1 MRHLSVNFNDIVSL
15 HKSYFLELSSEKQ
28 KLIETNQWPPI
39 YYQKEKALYE
49 KTLRQRALKEKTK
62 NRIP

>member
-28 KLIETNQWPPI
+28 KLIESNQWPPI
-39 YYQKEKALYE
+39 YYHKEKALYE